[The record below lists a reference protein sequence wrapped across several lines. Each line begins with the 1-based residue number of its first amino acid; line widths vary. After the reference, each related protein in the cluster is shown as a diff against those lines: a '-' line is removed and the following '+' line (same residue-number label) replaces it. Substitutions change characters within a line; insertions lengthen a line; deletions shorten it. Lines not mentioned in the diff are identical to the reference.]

1 MNSLMTRRQFLEWS
15 LSCAGLT
22 LAVVSTPLG
31 YSIVSAKEVEK
42 DRTGAFSP
50 NAWLQITPDN
60 LVTIYVN
67 KSEMGQG
74 IYTALPMIIAEELDA
89 DWKQVRVK
97 AAPAG
102 EEYKDPVWGAQATG
116 GSTSI
121 RHMRDPFR
129 KAGAAAREMLVAA
142 AAKVWEVTPDECEAV
157 SGTVRHTQS
166 GRSLTYGQLGQKAF
180 AIPVPQQP
188 RLKNESQ
195 FRYIGTSV
203 QRVDIQEKVNGSA
216 VFGVDV
222 FVQDM
227 LYAVIAKPPAYG
239 AKLLSCNQEAAGKVK
254 GVQKVLLAKRGVIV
268 CADTIDAAWK
278 GRSALDAKWDKGE
291 NPDLSTDT
299 LEKALLGGLDRKGIP
314 ARNDGDVKTALS
326 RAAKRIEATYILPYL
341 AHVTMEPM
349 NCTAHVSNDR
359 CDVWTP
365 TQNQTGVLTLAEKI
379 TGLSKDRIHVYTT
392 YLGGGFGR
400 RFELDS
406 TEEAIEISKTVGRPV
421 KLLWTREEDM
431 QNDFY
436 RPANCCR
443 IEAGIDEE
451 GRLAAWSHK
460 VVVPSIFARVFPE
473 RMKSGIDP
481 AAVEGIS
488 NMEYEIPNLY
498 VEYVR
503 HDTPVPVGFWRSVG
517 SSHNAFTVE
526 SFMDEAAHL
535 AKSDPLEFRLRLLKT
550 HRRASRVLEVAAEKA
565 GWGKPLAKG
574 KGRGIAQH
582 LSFESYVA
590 QVAEVSV
597 DEKDGRIRVDRVICA
612 VDCGPVMNPDT
623 IIAQMEGGIIMGL
636 SAGLK
641 EKVTHLNGSV
651 VSANFTNYDVLR
663 MEEAPVIEVHI
674 IKSDEKIGG
683 IGEPGVP
690 PIAPA
695 VANAVFMAAGVRIRR
710 LPMGPEAIRVMM
722 KK

>member
-1 MNSLMTRRQFLEWS
+1 MNSLMTRREFLEWS

-22 LAVVSTPLG
+22 LAVVSTPIG
-31 YSIVSAKEVEK
+31 YSIVSAREIEK
-42 DRTGAFSP
+42 DGAAVFRP
-50 NAWLQITPDN
+50 NAWLHITPDN

-102 EEYKDPVWGAQATG
+102 EEYKDPVWDAQATG

-121 RHMRDPFR
+121 RHMRDPLR

-142 AAKVWEVTPDECEAV
+142 AARFWGVTPDACEAV
-157 SGTVRHTQS
+157 LGTVRHSQS
-166 GRSLTYGQLGQKAF
+166 GQSLTYGQLGQKAS

-195 FRYIGTSV
+195 FRYIGTAV
-203 QRVDIQEKVNGSA
+203 QRVDMQEKVNGSA

-227 LYAVIAKPPAYG
+227 LYAVIARPPEYG
-239 AKLLSCNQEAAGKVK
+239 AKLLSFNQEAAGKVK
-254 GVQKVLLAKRGVIV
+254 GVQKVIQAKRGVIV

-291 NPDLSTDT
+291 YPDLGTDT

-314 ARNDGDVKTALS
+314 ARNDGDVQTALS
-326 RAAKRIEATYILPYL
+326 RAAKRIEATYVLPYL

-359 CDVWTP
+359 CDVWAP

-379 TGLSKDRIHVYTT
+379 TGLPKDRIHVYTT

-406 TEEAIEISKTVGRPV
+406 TEEAIEISKTIGRPV

-443 IEAGIDEE
+443 IEAGIDGE
-451 GRLAAWSHK
+451 GRLSAWSHK
-460 VVVPSIFARVFPE
+460 VVAPSIFARSFPQ
-473 RMKSGIDP
+473 RMKNGIDP

-526 SFMDEAAHL
+526 SFIDEAAHL
-535 AKSDPLEFRLRLLKT
+535 AKIDPLEFRLRLLKT

-565 GWGKPLAKG
+565 GWGKPLEKG
-574 KGRGIAQH
+574 RGRGIAQH

-597 DEKDGRIRVDRVICA
+597 DEKDGRIRINRVVCA

-651 VSANFTNYDVLR
+651 VSANFTNYDILR
-663 MEEAPVIEVHI
+663 MEEAPEIDVHI

-695 VANAVFMAAGVRIRR
+695 VANAVFMAAGMRIRR
-710 LPMGPEAIRVMM
+710 LPMGPEAMRLMM
-722 KK
+722 KR